1 MPLLAEHCKAKS
13 RASFTINIPASKKTP
28 TMENKVTT
36 PVMKGLIIS
45 LILIVFAVVV
55 TIFKLETNKAL
66 GIVPI
71 VILLGGIIWANINFA
86 QQMDGNVTF
95 GKAFGHGFKA
105 SALVAGIMGLWVA
118 FSLTVLFPESLDRAM
133 EMQRTAMLE
142 QGMGESEVDKA
153 LSIGKKMAAPMGAI
167 VSVIMYLIVGAIGSL
182 IGAAVAKKNPTPTPF
197 Q

>member
-1 MPLLAEHCKAKS
+1 
-13 RASFTINIPASKKTP
+13 
-28 TMENKVTT
+28 MENKVTT

-55 TIFKLETNKAL
+55 TIFKLEANKAL

-71 VILLGGIIWANINFA
+71 VVLLGGIIWANINFA

-95 GKAFGHGFKA
+95 GQAFGHGFKA
-105 SALVAGIMGLWVA
+105 SALVAAIMGLWVA
-118 FSLTVLFPESLDRAM
+118 VSLTVLFPESLDRAM
-133 EMQRTAMLE
+133 EVQRSAMLE
-142 QGMGESEVDKA
+142 QGMNENEVDKA
-153 LSIGKKMAAPMGAI
+153 MTIGKKMAAPMGAI
-167 VSVIMYLIVGAIGSL
+167 ASVILYLIVGALGSL

>member
-1 MPLLAEHCKAKS
+1 
-13 RASFTINIPASKKTP
+13 
-28 TMENKVTT
+28 MENKVTT

-86 QQMDGNVTF
+86 QQMV

>member
-1 MPLLAEHCKAKS
+1 
-13 RASFTINIPASKKTP
+13 
-28 TMENKVTT
+28 MENKVTT

-66 GIVPI
+66 GIVPL
-71 VILLGGIIWANINFA
+71 VILIGGIIWANLNFA

-95 GKAFGHGFKA
+95 GQVFGHGFKA
-105 SALVAGIMGLWVA
+105 TALVAGIMGMWVA
-118 FSLTVLFPESLDRAM
+118 LSLTVLFPESLDRAM
-133 EMQRTAMLE
+133 EIQRTAMLE
-142 QGMGESEVDKA
+142 QGMSENEVDKA
-153 LSIGKKMAAPMGAI
+153 LVLGKKMAVPMGTI
-167 VSVIMYLIVGAIGSL
+167 VSVILYIIVGAIGSL